1 MHLKHGAAPETDK
14 NFKVPVPSFDPF
26 LNRYSQHPEILS
38 ILMLF
43 TYMTKLKLFYSNLL
57 KIGFLPE
64 GESSMS
70 ARHKGK
76 FVAGFDEAVVDFD
89 RLAPAMLLLNHHVFR
104 IQKGRFTDSRPP
116 NIFEFHFTKA
126 LLP

>member
-1 MHLKHGAAPETDK
+1 
-14 NFKVPVPSFDPF
+14 
-26 LNRYSQHPEILS
+26 
-38 ILMLF
+38 
-43 TYMTKLKLFYSNLL
+43 
-57 KIGFLPE
+57 
-64 GESSMS
+64 MS